1 MAFRTVVEAK
11 AEMYAGKFVLE
22 NDGDYA
28 YAIFLYRDRLDM
40 LEARAHYIK
49 STEYSGYVHCL
60 EHDCPACKKGF
71 REQRKLF
78 IPMLVM
84 EVNGQPVNE
93 VRYWD
98 RNMKF
103 EPWLSQAIFKNYADP
118 SLYVFKITRI
128 GVHGSKDTTYSITVA
143 GKNNAPFDKIL
154 SDYGVSFPAHYE
166 NIIKMVDANTMSQWL
181 ATATT
186 ANSNAN
192 TEVPAYVP
200 TPRVNVQNTAPD
212 LSVLA
217 DVEAPFDTDAP
228 FDTEDIDDPVDFG

>member
-1 MAFRTVVEAK
+1 MAFRTVEEVK
-11 AEMYAGKFVLE
+11 AEKYAGKFVLE

-28 YAIFLYRDRLDM
+28 YAIFLYRGASDM
-40 LEARAHYIK
+40 MVADAHYIK

-60 EHDCPACKKGF
+60 EHDCPACKKGI
-71 REQRKLF
+71 RVQNKLF

-93 VRYWD
+93 VQYWD

-103 EPWLSQAIFKNYADP
+103 EPVLSQAIFKNYADP

-128 GVHGSKDTTYSITVA
+128 GAHGSKDTTYSITVA
-143 GKNNAPFDKIL
+143 GKNNAPFDKIM
-154 SDYGVSFPAHYE
+154 SDYGVTFPAHYE
-166 NIIKMVDANTMSQWL
+166 NIIKMADANTMSQWL

-212 LSVLA
+212 LSVLV

-228 FDTEDIDDPVDFG
+228 FDTEGIDDPVDFG

>member
-11 AEMYAGKFVLE
+11 AEMYAGKFILE

-28 YAIFLYRDRLDM
+28 YAIFLYRDKLDM

-49 STEYSGYVHCL
+49 TTEYSGYVHCL
-60 EHDCPACKKGF
+60 EHDCPACRKGL

-84 EVNGQPVNE
+84 EVNGQSVNE
-93 VRYWD
+93 VQYWD

-103 EPWLSQAIFKNYADP
+103 EPVLSQAIFKNYADP

-128 GVHGSKDTTYSITVA
+128 GAHGSKDTTYSITVA
-143 GKNNAPFDKIL
+143 SKNNAPFDKIL

>member
-22 NDGDYA
+22 NDGDEA
-28 YAIFLYRDRLDM
+28 YAIFLYRDKLDM

-103 EPWLSQAIFKNYADP
+103 EPTLSQAIFKNYADP

-128 GVHGSKDTTYSITVA
+128 GAHGSKDTKYSIIVA

-181 ATATT
+181 ATSTT
-186 ANSNAN
+186 SNSNAN

-228 FDTEDIDDPVDFG
+228 FDTEGIDDPVDFG

>member
-22 NDGDYA
+22 NDGDFA
-28 YAIFLYRDRLDM
+28 YAIFLYRDKLDM

-128 GVHGSKDTTYSITVA
+128 GAHGSKDTKYNITVA

-228 FDTEDIDDPVDFG
+228 FDTEGIDDPVDFG